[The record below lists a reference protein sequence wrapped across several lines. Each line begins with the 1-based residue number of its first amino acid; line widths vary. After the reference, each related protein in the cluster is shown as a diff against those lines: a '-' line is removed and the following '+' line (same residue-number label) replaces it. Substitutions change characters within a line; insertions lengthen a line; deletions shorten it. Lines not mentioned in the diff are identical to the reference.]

1 MKLRNSVVRER
12 EMERKVQL
20 AWNPFAV
27 EKTHYFHRDYQT
39 NTKFDYLPVRSGFC
53 CSVVNDT
60 NTSRTVQKK
69 NSLISSHRRRMEI
82 VPFSAIRYT
91 RSLNVF
97 LFFFFLAF
105 QSVFFRYLPH
115 SQMAL
120 INLAVAF
127 AHFTLPS
134 RNFKYT

>member
-27 EKTHYFHRDYQT
+27 EKTHYFHRDFQT

-105 QSVFFRYLPH
+105 QSVFF
-115 SQMAL
+115 SVFTTFTNG
-120 INLAVAF
+120 INKLSCCF
-127 AHFTLPS
+127 CTFYSTFTK
-134 RNFKYT
+134 FY